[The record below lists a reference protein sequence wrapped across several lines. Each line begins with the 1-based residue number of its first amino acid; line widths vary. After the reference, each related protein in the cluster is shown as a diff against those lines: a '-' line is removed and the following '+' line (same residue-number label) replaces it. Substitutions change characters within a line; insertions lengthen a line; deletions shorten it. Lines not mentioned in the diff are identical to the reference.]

1 MAEAWQDE
9 PRGLL
14 GRFRLSDSDTA
25 QEAAH
30 VVRDGFMT
38 GMSVGCELHDVTWT
52 FAKDWNPDRGPDHM
66 DHVTIHRARL
76 VEVSLTPTPAFA
88 QAQVLEVSGEAL
100 QASSARPV
108 LEGYRSRS
116 PRSVRLAA
124 ADARALAAP
133 VAVREPQLTT
143 LAAWRAWR
151 ATL

>member
-1 MAEAWQDE
+1 M
-9 PRGLL
+9 
-14 GRFRLSDSDTA
+14 
-25 QEAAH
+25 
-30 VVRDGFMT
+30 
-38 GMSVGCELHDVTWT
+38 TWT

-108 LEGYRSRS
+108 LEGYQLRVRQ
-116 PRSVRLAA
+116 RSVRLAA